1 MRMLSWDEAVGFVG
15 SYYVYVLYHERT
27 WMLVGQSSV

>member
-15 SYYVYVLYHERT
+15 SYDIYVLYHECT
-27 WMLVGQSSV
+27 WMLVGQSII